1 MAAFDYIALD
11 AQGKEKKGVVEGD
24 TARQVRQV
32 LRDKGLTTL
41 EITESRKKAQASNDK
56 AKSVPGFLQRG
67 ISSTELALL
76 TRQLATLIQAALPLD
91 ETLSAVAEQ
100 TEKQRIKSMLYAIR
114 SRVLEGHSLAVGLGD
129 YPKVFPEL
137 YRATV
142 DAGEQS
148 GSLETMLD
156 RIASYKEKTESL
168 KAKVR
173 KAMTYPIAVVV
184 VAFIVSGILL
194 IKVVPQFESVFA
206 GFGAE
211 LPAFTLFVIGISNF
225 VRAYYLIMIVGLA
238 GLFIGFAML
247 RRRSKPL
254 RDTLDRLA
262 LKMPVMGNII
272 EKSAVARYARTLSTT
287 FAAGVPLVEAL
298 NSVAGATG
306 NSVYVEAVYKIRDD
320 VSTGQQLNYA
330 MRSTG
335 VFPNMVNQMVAIGE
349 ESGAL
354 DDMLDKSASYY
365 EEQVN
370 NAVDNL
376 TALMEPMIMS
386 VLGVL
391 VGGLI
396 IAMYLPIFQLGGVV
410 GGGG

>member
-1 MAAFDYIALD
+1 MAASALFVWEGTDKQGRRAKGEIASSNPAIAKAELRK
-11 AQGKEKKGVVEGD
+11 QGITATKVRKKGAGLSFSSGKSINSAD
-24 TARQVRQV
+24 ISLFTRQMATMMRAGVPLVQSFEIV
-32 LRDKGLTTL
+32 ADGVDKPKLRDLVL
-41 EITESRKKAQASNDK
+41 
-56 AKSVPGFLQRG
+56 
-67 ISSTELALL
+67 
-76 TRQLATLIQAALPLD
+76 
-91 ETLSAVAEQ
+91 
-100 TEKQRIKSMLYAIR
+100 AIR
-114 SRVLEGHSLAVGLGD
+114 SDVSAGNTFASALRKHPVYFD
-129 YPKVFPEL
+129 EL
-137 YRATV
+137 FCNLV

-184 VAFIVSGILL
+184 VAVIVSGILL
-194 IKVVPQFESVFA
+194 IKVVPQFQTVFS

-211 LPAFTLFVIGISNF
+211 LPAFTLFVIHISE
-225 VRAYYLIMIVGLA
+225 IVQKWWLLFLVAIAAAIA
-238 GLFIGFAML
+238 GFTIA

-254 RDTLDRLA
+254 RDAIDRTS
-262 LKMPVMGNII
+262 LKMPIVGNII
-272 EKSAVARYARTLSTT
+272 EKSAVARFARTLSTT
-287 FAAGVPLVEAL
+287 FAAGVPLVDAL

-306 NSVYVEAVYKIRDD
+306 NSVYSTAVYKVRDD
-320 VSTGQQLNYA
+320 VSTGQQLNFS

-335 VFPNMVNQMVAIGE
+335 VFPNMVIQMVAIGE

-354 DDMLDKSASYY
+354 DSMLDKAASYY
-365 EEQVN
+365 EEQVD

-391 VGGLI
+391 IGGLI
-396 IAMYLPIFQLGGVV
+396 IAMYLPIFQLGRVV
-410 GGGG
+410 GGGH